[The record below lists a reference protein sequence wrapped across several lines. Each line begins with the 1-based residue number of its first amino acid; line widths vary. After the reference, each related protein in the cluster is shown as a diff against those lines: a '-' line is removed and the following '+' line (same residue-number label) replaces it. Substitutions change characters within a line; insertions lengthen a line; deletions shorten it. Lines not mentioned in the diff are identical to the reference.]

1 MNCSLFSPHPVAL
14 GIIIKSYLPAISAK
28 RSTDA
33 TVTNF
38 FCIPQ
43 VYTALPHDNGS
54 SLKLFSIMLP
64 SGVGDYGLGGLACQV
79 Y

>member
-1 MNCSLFSPHPVAL
+1 
-14 GIIIKSYLPAISAK
+14 
-28 RSTDA
+28 
-33 TVTNF
+33 
-38 FCIPQ
+38 